1 MKETG
6 ILSDEQIASLKKAH
20 KIDHVHEISVQVS
33 DEELAFC
40 YLRTPDRNTMG
51 AVMAIG
57 RNNPIK
63 ANEIVLSKC
72 WLAGDERIRTDDEL
86 FLSVMP
92 RLNELVDLRKAD
104 IKKK

>member
-6 ILSDEQIASLKKAH
+6 ILSETQIDSLKKAN
-20 KIDHVHEISVQVS
+20 KIDRVHELSVQVS
-33 DEELAFC
+33 DDEKAYC
-40 YLRTPDRNTMG
+40 YLKTPDRNVMG

-63 ANEIVLSKC
+63 ANEIVLAKC
-72 WLAGDERIRTDDEL
+72 WLAGDERIKIDDEL

-92 RLNELVDLRKAD
+92 KLNELVEFRKAD